1 MSRHWKGIIGLI
13 CIAVVGFVGLML
25 AGLTMIAFIELIT
38 AGTVAFV
45 LAIAWARPQ
54 HPQEDPQVPA
64 PDDRFPSLRQP

>member
-13 CIAVVGFVGLML
+13 CIAVVAFIGLML
-25 AGLTMIAFIELIT
+25 SGHTMLGFVVLMT

-45 LAIAWARPQ
+45 LAISWTRPQ
-54 HPQEDPQVPA
+54 HPQEDPTHPA

>member
-13 CIAVVGFVGLML
+13 CIAAVAFVVLML
-25 AGLTMIAFIELIT
+25 MGHTMIAVVELLT

-45 LAIAWARPQ
+45 MAIAWTRPEN
-54 HPQEDPQVPA
+54 PPEDPNRPA